1 MLTKHRENLPLP
13 TGIIFEP
20 IWVLKRSV
28 KTHTLRATEDRGSRP
43 LTHGDRWVNG
53 HEGVEAQTALS
64 GAGRPL
70 SGRSSRPPPPHL
82 WCGIYVPP
90 TSLNCQ
96 VQQLFL
102 LLAGPQFKHTVYRE
116 TLCNHGI
123 KFVLP
128 RIQALKCQR
137 PSRWLQAHHM
147 TPQEW
152 GHCSQALPGT
162 F

>member
-1 MLTKHRENLPLP
+1 MRVWRHRQPSAELDSV
-13 TGIIFEP
+13 
-20 IWVLKRSV
+20 WSKLK
-28 KTHTLRATEDRGSRP
+28 AT
-43 LTHGDRWVNG
+43 
-53 HEGVEAQTALS
+53 
-64 GAGRPL
+64 
-70 SGRSSRPPPPHL
+70 PPHL
-82 WCGIYVPP
+82 WCGVYVPP

-96 VQQLFL
+96 VQQLLL

-116 TLCNHGI
+116 TLCNHVI

-147 TPQEW
+147 TPQGW
-152 GHCSQALPGT
+152 GHFSQALPGT